1 MKRYFAIIVTLVL
14 LLAPVPKTEAASKV
28 FADVP
33 TNHPNYTAIMYLLE
47 NKIIEPNKRFGLNDK
62 VTREEVAIMVAKATG
77 LDGTKKKTKFKDVP
91 ATRYSSGYIYSAVQ
105 AKIINGYPDGTFK
118 PTQKVT
124 RGHMAAFI
132 ANGFKLTK
140 EKDIQFKDVK
150 KGSTAYNAVRKLV
163 YESITS
169 GYPDGTFRP
178 NETLTRS
185 HIAAFIARAMD
196 PAFRPSQSVT
206 VTRGIHFGM
215 NPTQVKSIES
225 KSPAVFVVEEKE
237 GNATILIYS
246 TTKYN
251 YSTDLIYY
259 FENNKLQFIGYDFMN
274 GEELYHE
281 SDELFVIY
289 SELSENARREFGKD
303 FYYESDNEYS
313 FSSGWDKTGYVV
325 LLTVNDDE
333 LSTTANLIYLPHS
346 LLK

>member
-1 MKRYFAIIVTLVL
+1 MKRIFAIILTIALIVS
-14 LLAPVPKTEAASKV
+14 AVPQTEASSKV
-28 FADVP
+28 FTDVP
-33 TNHPNYTAIMYLLE
+33 KDHPNYTAIMYLLE
-47 NKIIEPNKRFGLNDK
+47 NKVIEPSARFGLNDK
-62 VTREEVAIMVAKATG
+62 VTREEVAVMVAKATG
-77 LDGTKKKTKFKDVP
+77 LNGKKVKTKFKDVP
-91 ATRYSSGYIYSAVQ
+91 ASRYSSGYINSAVN

-132 ANGFKLTK
+132 ANAFKLTK
-140 EKDIQFKDVK
+140 EKDIRFKDVK
-150 KGSTAYNAVRKLV
+150 KGSTSYHAIRKLA
-163 YESITS
+163 YENITS

-185 HIAAFIARAMD
+185 HIAAFVARAMD
-196 PAFRPSQSVT
+196 PAFRPSQPVT

-225 KSPAVFVVEEKE
+225 KSPAVLLAYEKE

-251 YSTDLIYY
+251 YRTNLIYY
-259 FENNKLQFIGYDFMN
+259 FENNKLQFISYDFMN
-274 GEELYHE
+274 GEEWYHD
-281 SDELFVIY
+281 SDELFAIY
-289 SELSENARREFGKD
+289 SELSENAQREFGAD
-303 FYYESDNEYS
+303 YYYDSDGEYS
-313 FSSGWDKTGYVV
+313 FNSGWDKTGYVV
-325 LLTVNDDE
+325 VLTVNDDQ

>member
-1 MKRYFAIIVTLVL
+1 MKRVFAIILTLAL
-14 LLAPVPKTEAASKV
+14 LISAVPQTEAASKV

-33 TNHPNYTAIMYLLE
+33 NNHPNYTAIMYLLE
-47 NKIIEPNKRFGLNDK
+47 NKVIEPSARFGLNDK
-62 VTREEVAIMVAKATG
+62 VTREEVAVMVAKATG
-77 LDGTKKKTKFKDVP
+77 LNGTKTKTKFKDVP
-91 ATRYSSGYIYSAVQ
+91 ASRYSSGYINSAVN

-132 ANGFKLTK
+132 ANAFKLTK
-140 EKDIQFKDVK
+140 EKDIRFKDVK
-150 KGSTAYNAVRKLV
+150 KGSTSYHAVRKLA
-163 YESITS
+163 YENITS
-169 GYPDGTFRP
+169 GYPDGSFRP

-185 HIAAFIARAMD
+185 HIAAFLARAMD
-196 PAFRPSQSVT
+196 PAFRPSQPVT

-225 KSPAVFVVEEKE
+225 KSPAVLIVDEKD

-259 FENNKLQFIGYDFMN
+259 FENNKLQFIGYDFMS
-274 GEELYHE
+274 GEELYHD
-281 SDELFVIY
+281 SDELFAIY
-289 SELSENARREFGKD
+289 SELSENAQREFGTD
-303 FYYESDNEYS
+303 FYYESDGEYS

-325 LLTVNDDE
+325 LLTVHDDE
-333 LSTTANLIYLPHS
+333 LSTTANLLYLPHS